1 MNLELTT
8 KITHSITNIVC
19 FSHKFHAFNKFNTKW
34 AVDTSSATAHRDI
47 SSFELSFILSKPFC

>member
-47 SSFELSFILSKPFC
+47 SSFPDFITFS